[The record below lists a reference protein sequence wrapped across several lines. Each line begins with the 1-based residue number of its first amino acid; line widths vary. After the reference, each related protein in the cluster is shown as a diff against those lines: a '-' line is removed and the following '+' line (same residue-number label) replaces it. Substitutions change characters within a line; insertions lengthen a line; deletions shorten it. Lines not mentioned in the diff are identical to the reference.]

1 MADMDKFSERLVE
14 LAERFADVTDAA
26 QGRGHR
32 RGGRLSA
39 RWLILPAMGA
49 GAYALGASGALTRQ
63 AKSVVNQAKDRASE
77 LPDDLMSLVHE
88 ATGKSGVG
96 RSNGRQTRNA
106 SSSNSRSRRSS
117 GRTTNQQRRKRS
129 TSSAR

>member
-32 RGGRLSA
+32 RGGKLSA

-49 GAYALGASGALTRQ
+49 GAYALGASGALKRQ

-77 LPDDLMSLVHE
+77 LPDDLLSLVHD
-88 ATGKSGVG
+88 ATGKSNVG
-96 RSNGRQTRNA
+96 RSNGRSA
-106 SSSNSRSRRSS
+106 SSSSSQSRSSS
-117 GRTTNQQRRKRS
+117 GRTANQRRRKRS

>member
-32 RGGRLSA
+32 RGGKLSA

-77 LPDDLMSLVHE
+77 LPDDLLSLVHD
-88 ATGKSGVG
+88 ATGKSNVG
-96 RSNGRQTRNA
+96 RSNGRSA
-106 SSSNSRSRRSS
+106 SSSSSQSRSSS
-117 GRTTNQQRRKRS
+117 GRTANQRRRKRS